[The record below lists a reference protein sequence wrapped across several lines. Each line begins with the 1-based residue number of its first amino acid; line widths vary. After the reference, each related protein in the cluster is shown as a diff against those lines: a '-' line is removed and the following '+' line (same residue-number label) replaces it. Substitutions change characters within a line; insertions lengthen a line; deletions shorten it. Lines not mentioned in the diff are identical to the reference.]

1 MANRVG
7 LISATPF
14 EAADVIKGLK
24 RAGDFYLGRIGR
36 RPVVYTA
43 SGIGIANAARAAT
56 HLIERFSPDII
67 ILFGIGGAYPK
78 SGLRVGDVAFA
89 ETEIY
94 ADAGVRLKDGLHDL
108 RAIGIPLLKRGGK
121 AYYNEF
127 PLDRRLIK
135 KAMAAT
141 GIKHTG
147 VFLTVSASTGTAL
160 LGLALERR
168 YKAICENM
176 EGAAVAQIAALY
188 GIPMLE
194 VRGIS
199 NMVEDRDLRRWDKK
213 TASLNCQKAVL
224 ELTASSIP

>member
-1 MANRVG
+1 MASRVG

-14 EAADVIKGLK
+14 EATEVVKRLK
-24 RAGDFYLGRIGR
+24 RAGGFHRGRIGR
-36 RPVVYTA
+36 KPVVYTA
-43 SGIGIANAARAAT
+43 SGIGVANAARAAT
-56 HLIERFSPDII
+56 LLIERFSPDII
-67 ILFGIGGAYPK
+67 ILFGIGGAYPE
-78 SGLRVGDVAFA
+78 SGLCIGDVAFA
-89 ETEIY
+89 EKEIY

-108 RAIGIPLLKRGGK
+108 RVIGIPLLKKGGK

-160 LGLALERR
+160 LGLALGKQ
-168 YKAICENM
+168 YKAVCENM

-199 NMVEDRDLRRWDKK
+199 NMVEDRDTSRWDKK
-213 TASLNCQKAVL
+213 TAGLNCQKAVVGL
-224 ELTASSIP
+224 IGALN